1 MPIHNAVILII
12 NIVSLFF
19 LLGLSTLLFITKR
32 HHKTGLY
39 AAITVITFSIPIY
52 IYNILFICGWYKIS
66 LWIAPLAY
74 SSGTIFLPSLWLYIH
89 QRFNPGSRFI
99 KLRFIHFLPTLTCFT
114 IYTIYLLLL
123 SFPERINFILYKSTY
138 MSAWINTIN
147 ITIIAFQGIIY
158 FSIILIYLSQV
169 KKYIGENFSETEW
182 FQCMWIPKIIFFTL
196 IAFLAS
202 ITCYYIWEDSSIWL
216 LNIFTILIMYYFT
229 YHVMRVPRNEYTSTQ
244 SATLDGI
251 QFDNTI
257 SENSSLSSYQI
268 EKTSQLVTDYLKSSK
283 SYLNPALTIKNIAD
297 SIGVSGKDIS
307 FAIEKT
313 YNCTF
318 FDYINKL
325 RIERAVKVLSKDSEH
340 EQNIATITYQSG
352 FYSKESFYAAFK
364 KNVGK
369 MPSQFLKE
377 IGRETTL

>member
-1 MPIHNAVILII
+1 MPIHNAVILIV
-12 NIVSLFF
+12 NIVSTLFLF
-19 LLGLSTLLFITKR
+19 GLSTLFYISKR
-32 HHKTGLY
+32 QHRTGLY
-39 AAITVITFSIPIY
+39 TGITIITYSIPIY
-52 IYNILFICGWYKIS
+52 IYNILFICGWYKIA

-74 SSGTIFLPSLWLYIH
+74 SSGTLFLPSLWLYIH
-89 QRFNPGSRFI
+89 QRFNPGSRFL

-123 SFPERINFILYKSTY
+123 SFPERLNFILYKSTY

-147 ITIIAFQGIIY
+147 ITIITFQAIIY

-169 KKYIGENFSETEW
+169 KKYIVENFSEIEW
-182 FQCMWIPKIIFFTL
+182 FHCMWIPKIIFFTL
-196 IAFLAS
+196 IAFLTS

-216 LNIFTILIMYYFT
+216 LNIFTVLIIHYFT
-229 YHVMRVPRNEYTSTQ
+229 HHAMRVPQDEYTSI
-244 SATLDGI
+244 SNNPLADI
-251 QFDNTI
+251 QFDNMI
-257 SENSSLSSYQI
+257 CENSSLSSSQI
-268 EKTSQLVTDYLKSSK
+268 EKTSKLVTDYLKSSK
-283 SYLNPALTIKNIAD
+283 SYLNPTLTISNIAD

-307 FAIEKT
+307 CAIEKT

-325 RIERAVKVLSKDSEH
+325 RIERAVKALSMDLENK
-340 EQNIATITYQSG
+340 QNIVTITYQSG

-364 KNVGK
+364 KNVEK